1 MVELIPLDPAPQ
13 LLSLVIRPS
22 FLNQCRP
29 LSASMGNAIKYI
41 KKEISNIPS
50 SCKEDEVAT
59 ALRLDSCVLSVAQQL
74 PEPLTT

>member
-1 MVELIPLDPAPQ
+1 MKSF
-13 LLSLVIRPS
+13 LLLCFYYS

-50 SCKEDEVAT
+50 NYKEDEVSDTRVFAIT
-59 ALRLDSCVLSVAQQL
+59 
-74 PEPLTT
+74 